1 MCGCALIAIMEP
13 EVNPVEE
20 VETSPVDNAAPSDL
34 IVGPEKIVA
43 AKILWKP
50 CTMRAV
56 VAAVLG

>member
-1 MCGCALIAIMEP
+1 LIAIMEP